1 MAHCMALSLLL
12 YVMHNIAPCTMLC
25 NSWMMDFSKMMS
37 DFFFI
42 DVSFSPFLSL
52 LVSLLLYCIRNQNI
66 TSVIMLSGYLR
77 SQVLHALMSWMIHC
91 SYFQILMSWQRKSN
105 HDVKTLSLNS
115 WAKHYFL
122 VACVYLI
129 WGSRIRIFK
138 Y

>member
-1 MAHCMALSLLL
+1 MALCFLL
-12 YVMHNIAPCTMLC
+12 YVIILHLAPCYAILEWWTFQK
-25 NSWMMDFSKMMS
+25 WWVT
-37 DFFFI
+37 FFI

-77 SQVLHALMSWMIHC
+77 SQVQHALMTWMIHC